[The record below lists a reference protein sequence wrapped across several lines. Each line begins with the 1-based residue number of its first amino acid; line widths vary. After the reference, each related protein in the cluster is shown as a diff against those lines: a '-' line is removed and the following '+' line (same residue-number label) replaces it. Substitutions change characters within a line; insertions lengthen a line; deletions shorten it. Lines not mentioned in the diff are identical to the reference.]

1 MSKKDTIKYTG
12 KHAVMSAIENSE
24 EKNIIKI
31 ISSDKKF
38 LDNLKVNIK
47 KQYMTNSEID
57 KIAPGIKH
65 GGYIMEKLAK
75 QEISL
80 EQFIKSINK
89 DQITIAAL
97 DQVTDPHNIG
107 AIIRSAVAF
116 GVDAILVTSDNSP
129 QNSAVISKT
138 SAGGIE
144 KIDIIRV
151 TNLSRSLEKL
161 KEHGFWIIGLD
172 CDTKDDICDMEKID
186 KLVIILGSEGS
197 GMRRLT
203 KESCDFLYKI
213 PMSDNMQSLNVS
225 NAAAIAFYETFKLK
239 SF

>member
-1 MSKKDTIKYTG
+1 MNQRNIITYTG
-12 KHAVMSAIENSE
+12 KHAIISALENSDQ
-24 EKNIIKI
+24 KNIVKI
-31 ISSDKKF
+31 ISSDRNF
-38 LDNLKVNIK
+38 LDSIKSNIQKKYMSNAEMDKVF
-47 KQYMTNSEID
+47 Q
-57 KIAPGIKH
+57 GLKH
-65 GGYIMEKLAK
+65 GGYAMEKIAK

-80 EQFIKSINK
+80 DQFIKSIDK
-89 DQITIAAL
+89 ERVTIAAL

-116 GVDAILVTSDNSP
+116 GVDAILVTSDNAP

-161 KEHGFWIIGLD
+161 KEHGFWVMGLD
-172 CDTKDDICDMEKID
+172 CDTKHDIKDMKKIE

-203 KESCDFLYKI
+203 KEACDFLYKI
-213 PMSDNMQSLNVS
+213 PMSDEMQSLNVS
-225 NAAAIAFYETFKLK
+225 NAAAIAFYTNFILG
-239 SF
+239 